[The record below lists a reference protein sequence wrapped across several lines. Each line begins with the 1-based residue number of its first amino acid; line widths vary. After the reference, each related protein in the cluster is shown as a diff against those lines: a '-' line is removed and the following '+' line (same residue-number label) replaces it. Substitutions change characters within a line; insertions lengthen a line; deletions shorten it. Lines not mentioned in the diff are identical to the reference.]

1 MLFLRDDR
9 NIIWEKGNFQIS
21 GIVRDGKY
29 LVASGREIQK
39 LYSAEE
45 LFGKRGT
52 ELVKARYKVERCA
65 PFFANAVI
73 RVYTESGWKHDDSTH
88 WCQGVDIY
96 LKNWGTFV
104 NSNQNKI
111 NYKVYEIKWM
121 FYPDDM
127 PVTTPEFV
135 DFYVRIRKV

>member
-1 MLFLRDDR
+1 MLFLRSDR
-9 NIIWEKGNFQIS
+9 KTIWEKGNFQIS

-29 LVASGREIQK
+29 LLASGKEIEK
-39 LYSAEE
+39 LNSSEK
-45 LFGKRGT
+45 LFGERGMN
-52 ELVKARYKVERCA
+52 LVKARYSLERCA
-65 PFFANAVI
+65 PIFANAVI
-73 RVYTESGWKHDDSTH
+73 RVYTEPGWKHDDSIH

-96 LKNWGTFV
+96 LKSFGTFI
-104 NSNQNKI
+104 NSNGLRI
-111 NYKVYEIKWM
+111 SYKVHELKWM